1 MSATQPKDIAVVM
14 LAKVPWNFTWQSD
27 HKIAAGLAK
36 RGYAVTFVQPLPKR
50 MPAAG
55 EVTFALAH
63 WLDRPKVAGY
73 VHQPRPPGVNL
84 VSPLVFPEV
93 NRVFRYA
100 NRVALVPRLT
110 RHLRHLGMGRKQTV
124 VITYLPF
131 PLPMAVA
138 RALAPDLLI
147 YASFANWASASLA
160 TRHKMVEEEL
170 FAEADLV
177 VANSLL
183 AVERAHR
190 QHSRVYRWPAKVDFE
205 RFHAVAQ
212 TVNRSAAERPVR
224 AC

>member
-93 NRVFRYA
+93 NRVFRPTGSLDTRTA
-100 NRVALVPRLT
+100 WRLCPVSRGT
-110 RHLRHLGMGRKQTV
+110 CGIWGWAGSRPWSSPIFHFRCRWRWQEPWLQT
-124 VITYLPF
+124 
-131 PLPMAVA
+131 
-138 RALAPDLLI
+138 
-147 YASFANWASASLA
+147 S
-160 TRHKMVEEEL
+160 
-170 FAEADLV
+170 
-177 VANSLL
+177 
-183 AVERAHR
+183 
-190 QHSRVYRWPAKVDFE
+190 
-205 RFHAVAQ
+205 
-212 TVNRSAAERPVR
+212 
-224 AC
+224 